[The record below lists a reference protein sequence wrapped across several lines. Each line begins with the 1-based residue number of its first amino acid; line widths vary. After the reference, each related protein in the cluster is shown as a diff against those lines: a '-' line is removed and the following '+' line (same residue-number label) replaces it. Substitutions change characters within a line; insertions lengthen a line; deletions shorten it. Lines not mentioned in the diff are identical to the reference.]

1 MCKRCG
7 KSLDHLLLHCPIAWE
22 LWSLVFCLC
31 GIHWVMPHIVIE
43 LFESWQGNFGRHRNV
58 DVWRLGPLCLIWC
71 IWRERNARS
80 FKGCKRS
87 LLEIKT
93 FFLHTLFD

>member
-7 KSLDHLLLHCPIAWE
+7 KSVDHLLLHCPIAWE

-31 GIHWVMPHIVIE
+31 GIHWVMPHTVIE
-43 LFESWQGNFGRHRNV
+43 LFESWQGNFGQHRNV